1 MMTHTKKKILEV
13 QKKLQIGFKLLIFI
27 IKTYHCNK
35 ASVII
40 TKKGGYVMKRISIIS
55 CILLA
60 VSLLLIGCSRNTDKD
75 DINKEEKSI
84 HLKIIKSSH
93 EEIMA
98 TEDNSDVKYNITNS
112 KMTITDNKDNPLS
125 WNELKAAKEVKVYY
139 SGKIK
144 EVSPSLF
151 EKINKIVII
160 S

>member
-1 MMTHTKKKILEV
+1 
-13 QKKLQIGFKLLIFI
+13 
-27 IKTYHCNK
+27 
-35 ASVII
+35 
-40 TKKGGYVMKRISIIS
+40 MKRISIIS

-125 WNELKAAKEVKVYY
+125 WNELKASKEVKVYY